1 MLSVPTYKMCFIRL
15 RLRSLRDDDSITL
28 EAALFLLYVRTAI
41 SAYRGAVAWRIVGV
55 VRGSIP

>member
-1 MLSVPTYKMCFIRL
+1 MCFIRL

-41 SAYRGAVAWRIVGV
+41 SAYRGAVVWRIVGV